1 MKTTAQQRIT
11 RTVHQKCA
19 TTTTKE
25 LEKGSKAK
33 ESRENEREQSGKMAK
48 SENAHTWCVL
58 MMQSVGMNSVEM
70 LKCAI
75 VVLSIIAANLNVEM
89 WLAKSEKYLKT

>member
-19 TTTTKE
+19 TTTTTTTKE

-48 SENAHTWCVL
+48 SENAHT
-58 MMQSVGMNSVEM
+58 
-70 LKCAI
+70 
-75 VVLSIIAANLNVEM
+75 
-89 WLAKSEKYLKT
+89 